1 MLNDKERY
9 IFDLTGYLLIEDV
22 LSPAEL
28 RELNALIDGYDV
40 WEQHGNSRVQPESLG
55 LKRSEN
61 KVSVDPLHKWGEPFR
76 RLIDHPRVLPYLVEL
91 IGPQFRYDHG
101 YAIFMK
107 KGGEKLRLHG
117 GATPYE
123 PGMFYHCY
131 NGRMYNGLIVV
142 TYALTDVGP
151 GDGGFAVVPGSHKS
165 NFPCPE
171 TYREFEETG
180 PWLQQVPHKAGSAI
194 IFTEAL
200 THGTWPW
207 TADSERRALLYKFS
221 PGHMAWARRYPMAA
235 DVPDA
240 GWSPQL
246 ERILQPP
253 HMQARAKVVA
263 GDE

>member
-1 MLNDKERY
+1 
-9 IFDLTGYLLIEDV
+9 
-22 LSPAEL
+22 
-28 RELNALIDGYDV
+28 
-40 WEQHGNSRVQPESLG
+40 
-55 LKRSEN
+55 
-61 KVSVDPLHKWGEPFR
+61 
-76 RLIDHPRVLPYLVEL
+76 
-91 IGPQFRYDHG
+91 
-101 YAIFMK
+101 
-107 KGGEKLRLHG
+107 
-117 GATPYE
+117 
-123 PGMFYHCY
+123 
-131 NGRMYNGLIVV
+131 MYNGLIVV

-207 TADSERRALLYKFS
+207 TADSERRALLYKYS